1 VRLDSKSGEMD
12 DSEFV
17 NSIIEKFGLSEDPM
31 IFYTDGSKSDDSL
44 STGAGIV
51 VEDRDIAYNINLP
64 KKCSSFT
71 AETFVI
77 KDMLDIICNTTF
89 FIAKNVIFFDCQ
101 AVIFAIENNHINV
114 YYILR
119 ICI

>member
-1 VRLDSKSGEMD
+1 MN

-44 STGAGIV
+44 STGVGIV

-71 AETFVI
+71 AETFAI
-77 KDMLDIICNTTF
+77 KDMLDMLDIICNTTF
-89 FIAKNVIFFDCQ
+89 FIAKDVIFFDCQ